1 MNPSLKLFFDEF
13 NGKLDELEARWER
26 RFSPPMKEP
35 RVAVEELCVGGLKQ
49 FGATQHVMADNWGG
63 LFEPVPVLEEC
74 VYEPAATDTASPP
87 PVKEQQDAVVFRTT
101 GVDTS
106 SSSPTC

>member
-49 FGATQHVMADNWGG
+49 FGATQHIVADNWGG
-63 LFEPVPVLEEC
+63 LFE
-74 VYEPAATDTASPP
+74 EPARVMEGASTSRSPP
-87 PVKEQQDAVVFRTT
+87 TLPRLRR
-101 GVDTS
+101 
-106 SSSPTC
+106 

>member
-49 FGATQHVMADNWGG
+49 FGATQHIVADNWGRW
-63 LFEPVPVLEEC
+63 FE
-74 VYEPAATDTASPP
+74 EPARIMEKCVCEQRPATVELRGVAPKLI
-87 PVKEQQDAVVFRTT
+87 PVVQLKAEVVP
-101 GVDTS
+101 DN
-106 SSSPTC
+106 